1 MTMDKEGMLQALFSS
16 VGSDYGFGE
25 VTAGFT
31 PEKDMKIIWMRAF
44 GWIDFWISDYLEDA
58 PAEVLESVADTIFA
72 RISTQDS
79 IAYSKPLVDYVTSDE
94 FLTRNRPL
102 YLSRVN
108 GVSKGMEGRHVDLTD
123 SYRRLVKKG
132 LIEDDPSIVIRW
144 APMMEGSYASH
155 SSILMRTVCVSRRLD
170 NVYVP
175 DEVLDFILF
184 SQIAF
189 VQEDFNQDP
198 SKNILLA
205 KETLKEYPEYDRLM
219 KNVTGMGLRLWR
231 EVSPAD

>member
-1 MTMDKEGMLQALFSS
+1 
-16 VGSDYGFGE
+16 
-25 VTAGFT
+25 
-31 PEKDMKIIWMRAF
+31 
-44 GWIDFWISDYLEDA
+44 
-58 PAEVLESVADTIFA
+58 
-72 RISTQDS
+72 
-79 IAYSKPLVDYVTSDE
+79 
-94 FLTRNRPL
+94 
-102 YLSRVN
+102 
-108 GVSKGMEGRHVDLTD
+108 
-123 SYRRLVKKG
+123 RRLVKKG

-144 APMMEGSYASH
+144 APMMEASYVGH
-155 SSILMRTVCVSRRLD
+155 SSILMRTVCISRRLD